1 MQSASFLLLL
11 FFFHFVLWQFLLA
24 ARLIQTDDHK
34 VHHITRMHHLVMYYV
49 WIWFVGSCF
58 RDVLIYECLAI
69 TLPALIYSD
78 VYCLPECTYSYDC
91 FLQSILFFPFFL
103 SFQYL
108 YVYIMLHASFCI
120 CMHKFMFVEFCTFS
134 WAYFEKAWCLFLAC
148 CRLDTCANLN
158 STSLP
163 WTKPAFSEW
172 PIECNF

>member
-91 FLQSILFFPFFL
+91 FLQSILFFPFFFCL
-103 SFQYL
+103 FNIFM
-108 YVYIMLHASFCI
+108 YILCYMLVSAYACISLCLLNFAHSLELILKRHGASF
-120 CMHKFMFVEFCTFS
+120 
-134 WAYFEKAWCLFLAC
+134 
-148 CRLDTCANLN
+148 
-158 STSLP
+158 LP
-163 WTKPAFSEW
+163 VAGLIHV
-172 PIECNF
+172 PI